1 MTWDDEPSEMQ
12 LGTIFSW
19 LRWCVDRQTASD
31 AVNWLQQNAT
41 RRDVSYEMT
50 RLKGL
55 KEKHRLDGST
65 CFKSDIWEGFE
76 HE

>member
-1 MTWDDEPSEMQ
+1 MTWDDEPSEAQ

-19 LRWCVDRQTASD
+19 LKWVVDRQVASD
-31 AVNWLQQNAT
+31 AVNWLQNNAT

-50 RLKGL
+50 RLKSL
-55 KEKHRLDGST
+55 KEKRLLDAST
-65 CFKSDIWEGFE
+65 CFKSEIWEGFK